1 MMPNCFGEF
10 GIAFVELGA
19 WVMNPN
25 ALLLTGFCHA
35 PEDVSCLFSFRRE
48 CSHPSELIKM
58 EQECDLDLAAGFR
71 RSS

>member
-48 CSHPSELIKM
+48 CSHPPGDMGTTNFHEN
-58 EQECDLDLAAGFR
+58 DL
-71 RSS
+71 